1 MTYYCVSDIL
11 LALYVKTVRYGSAFF
26 QMLGSNGVLSQKEK
40 KKFQQK
46 IRVLAQKKKKKKR
59 KRWLKK
65 NFLRFARRD
74 YAAPPKI
81 KKVRMDF
88 QHVQF

>member
-1 MTYYCVSDIL
+1 
-11 LALYVKTVRYGSAFF
+11 
-26 QMLGSNGVLSQKEK
+26 MLSLK
-40 KKFQQK
+40 KK
-46 IRVLAQKKKKKKR
+46 IVVHLLRVLAQKKKKRNGKGGS
-59 KRWLKK
+59 KK

>member
-1 MTYYCVSDIL
+1 MGE
-11 LALYVKTVRYGSAFF
+11 KR
-26 QMLGSNGVLSQKEK
+26 K
-40 KKFQQK
+40 KKK
-46 IRVLAQKKKKKKR
+46 VLLSGSDRVLAQKKKKRNGKGGSKKI
-59 KRWLKK
+59 
-65 NFLRFARRD
+65 FLRFARRD

>member
-1 MTYYCVSDIL
+1 MCFTSYIFHDI
-11 LALYVKTVRYGSAFF
+11 
-26 QMLGSNGVLSQKEK
+26 K
-40 KKFQQK
+40 KKK
-46 IRVLAQKKKKKKR
+46 KHTHEHRVLAQKKKKRNGKGGSKKI
-59 KRWLKK
+59 
-65 NFLRFARRD
+65 FLRFARRD

>member
-1 MTYYCVSDIL
+1 MPSL
-11 LALYVKTVRYGSAFF
+11 LFCLFF
-26 QMLGSNGVLSQKEK
+26 MLLGVLATAICMQKK
-40 KKFQQK
+40 IFIYQK
-46 IRVLAQKKKKKKR
+46 TRVLAQKKKKKKR

-65 NFLRFARRD
+65 KFLRFARRD